1 MGRRLSLSRYWAPD
15 QLLFECGIF
24 EPQDIDPYY
33 IAEKCGARVREAS
46 LTGCDARIIGLGGNA
61 IIKISNT
68 LQPTRKRF
76 SIGHEI
82 GHWVKRHGQDSAFR
96 CEPAKGF
103 QKWLR
108 DGFDLEK
115 QADQFAAQLL
125 MPKSMFQP
133 LIAEEELDFR
143 IVRELKETFKTSLSA
158 TAIRTI
164 ELCQSPAMLVITQ
177 GQRRKWFTR
186 GPEISE
192 ELFPTEYPGHQ
203 SLAVRAMQGE
213 HFQASEIVP
222 ASCWFDIP
230 EAEDH
235 EIVEDVVSFEDTTMS
250 ILWWHD
256 EEAYS
261 ELCEQIEARLG

>member
-1 MGRRLSLSRYWAPD
+1 MTRRLSLSRYWTPD
-15 QLLFECGIF
+15 ELLFECGIF
-24 EPQDIDPYY
+24 KPQDIDLYY
-33 IAEKCGARVREAS
+33 IAERCGARVREAS
-46 LTGCDARIIGLGGNA
+46 LSGCDARIIGLSGNA
-61 IIKISNT
+61 IIKVSNT
-68 LQPTRKRF
+68 LQPARKRF
-76 SIGHEI
+76 SVGHEI
-82 GHWVKRHGQDSAFR
+82 GHWVKQHGKDSAFR

-125 MPKSMFQP
+125 MPESMFQP
-133 LIAEEELDFR
+133 LITDEELDFQT
-143 IVRELKETFKTSLSA
+143 VRELKKIFETSLSA

-164 ELCQSPAMLVITQ
+164 ELSPSPALLVVTE
-177 GQRRKWFTR
+177 GQRRKWFVP
-186 GPEISE
+186 GPELSE
-192 ELFPTEYPGHQ
+192 DFFPTEYPRHQ
-203 SLAVRAMQGE
+203 SLAMRAMKGE
-213 HFQASEIVP
+213 SFQESEIVP

-230 EAEDH
+230 EAEDY

-261 ELCEQIEARLG
+261 ELCEQIEARRG